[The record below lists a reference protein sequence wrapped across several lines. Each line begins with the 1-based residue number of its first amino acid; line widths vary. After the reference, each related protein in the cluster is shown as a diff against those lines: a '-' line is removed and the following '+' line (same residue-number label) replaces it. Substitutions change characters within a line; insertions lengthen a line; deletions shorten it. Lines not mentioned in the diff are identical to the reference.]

1 MVVTVSD
8 WQNQLSKLVY
18 STEGGTIE
26 DKPSTPKFVGE
37 SFKDG
42 MLKISRQTK
51 GRKGKGVVIIEGLRL
66 PTNDFKKTAQTIK
79 KKCGTGGAVKG
90 DVIEIQGD
98 DREKVK
104 SVLES
109 LGYRCKFSGG

>member
-1 MVVTVSD
+1 MSD

-18 STEGGTIE
+18 STDGGKVEEEKDETEEIG
-26 DKPSTPKFVGE
+26 TRY
-37 SFKDG
+37 KDG
-42 MLKISRQTK
+42 LVRIGRETK
-51 GRKGKGVVIIEGLRL
+51 GRKGKGVIVITGIVQKVDEFR
-66 PTNDFKKTAQTIK
+66 KTAQTIK

-90 DVIEIQGD
+90 DTIEIQGE

-109 LGYRCKFSGG
+109 MGYKCKLAGS

>member
-1 MVVTVSD
+1 MSD
-8 WQNQLSKLVY
+8 WQDQLSKLVY
-18 STEGGTIE
+18 STDGGKVD
-26 DKPSTPKFVGE
+26 DKPPEPEFIGE

-51 GRKGKGVVIIEGLRL
+51 GRKGKGVVIIEGLEL
-66 PTNDFKKTAQTIK
+66 PASEFKKTAQTIK
-79 KKCGTGGAVKG
+79 KKCGTGGAVKD

-109 LGYRCKFSGG
+109 LGYRCKFAGG

>member
-1 MVVTVSD
+1 MSD

-18 STEGGTIE
+18 STESGKVTEEQEGN
-26 DKPSTPKFVGE
+26 PMLGSRY
-37 SFKDG
+37 KDG
-42 MLKISRQTK
+42 TVRIGRETK
-51 GRKGKGVVIIEGLRL
+51 GRKGKGVIVITGIEQ
-66 PTNDFKKTAQTIK
+66 PADEFKKTAQTIK

-90 DVIEIQGD
+90 DTIEIQGD

-109 LGYRCKFSGG
+109 MGFKCKLAGS